1 MRLRTGALA
10 RTINRRPWVTIT
22 VWIAAITVAGTLSYS
37 WLGDAL
43 TTDMSFTNDPES
55 KRALELLEE
64 RFGRTGMTEIFVLRS
79 ETATVED
86 RTFRLHTAK
95 LQKTI
100 LSFDREVLRT
110 MSFFDTKDRSMVS
123 EDGHAALLYVSFVDD
138 GDTAEHENHVQ
149 AIRQSASRG
158 GFSALSLGEIT
169 LSSDF
174 SRIADEDLRKGE
186 ALGVLIALIVLLAVF
201 GAIVAGLV
209 PIAMAITSIAVA
221 VGLVATVGRFVEF
234 NFFVLNMLT
243 MMGLAVGIDYSL
255 FIVSRYREERAE
267 GSATL
272 DAIARAGDTAS
283 RAVFFSGMT
292 VVFALIG
299 MFILPDKL
307 FRSLAA
313 GAIFVV
319 VVTVLASL
327 TLLPALLSLL
337 GDRIDSLRVFRHKGT
352 SPGRRSSPFWDGMTH
367 RVMRRPVLSI
377 AVVGGA
383 LLLAASS
390 YLDIKTGLSG
400 VSTLPDNS
408 MSKRAFLVLNRDFSG
423 AMDSPLEVV
432 VDGDVESPAA
442 EAGISKFQD
451 LLRADDLFGPS
462 TIEINEARDLALISV
477 PIKADPWSN
486 IAIDSIARI
495 REDFVPRAFGGV
507 SGIEVLVGGE
517 TAIEKD
523 FLDITTRY
531 TPIVFLFVLG
541 MSFVLLTIVFRSIV
555 VPIKA
560 IIMNLLS
567 VGAAYGIV
575 VLVNQNGVGAQILG
589 FRQVEAIEAWL
600 PLFLFSVLFGL
611 SMDYHVF
618 LLSRIRE
625 RFDETHDN
633 AESVAYGLRSTGKLI
648 TGAAFIMVAV
658 FGGFATGNLV
668 MMQQMGFGL
677 AVAVLLDAT
686 LVRSVLVPAT
696 MKLLGDRNWY
706 LPSWLEWL
714 PKIGERDSIDA
725 PVEMPEARTLEPVS

>member
-1 MRLRTGALA
+1 MILRTGALA
-10 RTINRRPWVTIT
+10 RTTSRRPWVTIT

-55 KRALELLEE
+55 KRALQLLEE
-64 RFGRTGMTEIFVLRS
+64 RFGRTGMTEIFILRS
-79 ETATVED
+79 ETATVD
-86 RTFRLHTAK
+86 DKSFRAHTAK
-95 LQKTI
+95 LQKAV
-100 LSFDREVLRT
+100 LSLDREVIGT
-110 MSFFDTKDRSMVS
+110 MSFFDTQDRSMVS
-123 EDGHAALLYVSFVDD
+123 ENGDAALLYVRFVDD
-138 GDTAEHENHVQ
+138 GDTAEHEKHVQ
-149 AIRQSASRG
+149 AIRQRATRG

-174 SRIADEDLRKGE
+174 SRIADDDLRKGE
-186 ALGVLIALIVLLAVF
+186 IVGVLIALIVLLAVF

-209 PIAMAITSIAVA
+209 PIAIAITSIAIA
-221 VGLVATVGRFVEF
+221 VGIVATVGRVVEF

-255 FIVSRYREERAE
+255 FIVSRYREERVD
-267 GSATL
+267 GRATL

-292 VVFALIG
+292 VVLALIG

-337 GDRIDSLRVFRHKGT
+337 GDRIESLRVFR
-352 SPGRRSSPFWDGMTH
+352 RRRISSRRGSSPFWDGMSH
-367 RVMRRPVLSI
+367 RVMRRPLLSI
-377 AVVGGA
+377 VVVGGA

-390 YLDIKTGLSG
+390 YLDIETGLSG
-400 VSTLPDNS
+400 VSTLPDDS
-408 MSKRAFLVLNRDFSG
+408 MSKRAFLVVNRDFSG

-432 VDGDVESPAA
+432 VDGDVESPEAQ
-442 EAGISKFQD
+442 AGIAEFQD
-451 LLRADDLFGPS
+451 LLRADELFGPS
-462 TIEINEARDLALISV
+462 SIQINEARDLALISA
-477 PIKADPWSN
+477 PIKVDPWSTV
-486 IAIDSIARI
+486 AIDSIARI
-495 REDFVPRAFGGV
+495 RENFVPRAFGGL

-531 TPIVFLFVLG
+531 TPIVFLLVLG
-541 MSFVLLTIVFRSIV
+541 MSFMLLTIVFRSIV

-575 VLVNQNGVGAQILG
+575 VLVNQNGVGAKLLG
-589 FRQVEAIEAWL
+589 FQQVEAIEAWL

-625 RFDETHDN
+625 RFDRTHDN
-633 AESVAYGLRSTGKLI
+633 AESVAYGLRKTGKLI
-648 TGAAFIMVAV
+648 TGAALIMVAV
-658 FGGFATGNLV
+658 FGGFATGELV

-696 MKLLGDRNWY
+696 MKLLGERNWY

-714 PKIGERDSIDA
+714 PKIAERDSIEA
-725 PVEMPEARTLEPVS
+725 PVDAQEARTLEPVS